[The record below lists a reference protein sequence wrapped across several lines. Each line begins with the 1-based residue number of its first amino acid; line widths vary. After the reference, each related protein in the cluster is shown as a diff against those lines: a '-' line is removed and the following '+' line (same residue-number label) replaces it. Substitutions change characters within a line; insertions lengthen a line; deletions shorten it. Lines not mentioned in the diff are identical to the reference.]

1 MACYNVFADLSWSD
15 FTEAQQLDSANPPS
29 FVDHLTNANFLND
42 PFLHPIDF
50 PDLALPLNF
59 HQGFI
64 QDLDSPRTLSK
75 PEETTFVATSNESI
89 TVLDR
94 QVPSVGEHELKA
106 HTNLLQQ
113 ISKAKLLGEDNGH
126 KSRVLGDA
134 NTTICKFKI
143 NQAELEHAERLGDPS
158 VALFLEHH
166 LGSMKWHIFTEK
178 RVDKGKPSEQQRSSI
193 IDFLVKTEII
203 KEVFRK
209 FLPPAYSEVSYAV
222 HTWSRSPNGRVILTR
237 ENVFTISGWSKVF
250 FSYWSRRAE
259 HLALFS
265 LHDDLLRIIGLE
277 LERRLSQ
284 DLHDLDFTTNTV
296 VQSLIQM
303 TTRKLDAV
311 LKMTKDRTG
320 LNPTKLRGKHSI
332 LDAYGAAK
340 DRFLASNHSTSRSG
354 AASPFGCTSDS
365 RRYDPISS
373 VINPVSPDL
382 SAHLESSLVSSSKYL
397 RRNAKST
404 PGRSVFK
411 LQHTIVPAVEVSKDQ
426 LDFEF
431 EWQLN

>member
-42 PFLHPIDF
+42 PFLIDF

-59 HQGFI
+59 HQGFF
-64 QDLDSPRTLSK
+64 QVSDSPRTLSK
-75 PEETTFVATSNESI
+75 LEENTSMATSHESI
-89 TVLDR
+89 TVEDR
-94 QVPSVGEHELKA
+94 QISNLGEKHELKA
-106 HTNLLQQ
+106 HTDLLQH
-113 ISKAKLLGEDNGH
+113 IFKAKPLGQDDGH
-126 KSRVLGDA
+126 KLRVSGDV
-134 NTTICKFKI
+134 NTTICEFKI
-143 NQAELEHAERLGDPS
+143 NQAELEYAERLGDPS

-166 LGSMKWHIFTEK
+166 LGFMKWHIFIEN
-178 RVDKGKPSEQQRSSI
+178 RVDKGKSSEQQKASI

-209 FLPPAYSEVSYAV
+209 LLPPAYSEVNYAV
-222 HTWSRSPNGRVILTR
+222 HTWSKSPNGRIVLTR
-237 ENVFTISGWSKVF
+237 ANVFTLSGWSKAF

-265 LHDDLLRIIGLE
+265 LHDDRLRIIGSE

-284 DLHDLDFTTNTV
+284 DCHDLDFTTNTV

-332 LDAYGAAK
+332 LDAYVVAK
-340 DRFLASNHSTSRSG
+340 DRFLASNHSTSRSS
-354 AASPFGCTSDS
+354 AASPLGHTSDS

-373 VINPVSPDL
+373 VINPVSPNL
-382 SAHLESSLVSSSKYL
+382 SAHLESSLVSSSKNL

-411 LQHTIVPAVEVSKDQ
+411 LQHTVVPAVEVSEDQ
-426 LDFEF
+426 LDFQF
-431 EWQLN
+431 EWQMN